1 MLLIGNEQHFNLNEF
16 CCFSK
21 HKQYLNLFSGLSIQR
36 SKLPKK
42 KWQKQKKKCKTA
54 RLTHFQFNA
63 KDIRVGSC
71 DFLFTGKS
79 TSLGMDGRRMKK
91 RQTNKQTDEFISFL
105 DTYEKGAEG
114 RKGKGWG
121 KTERISI
128 QVGEGKGDS
137 AHT

>member
-1 MLLIGNEQHFNLNEF
+1 M
-16 CCFSK
+16 
-21 HKQYLNLFSGLSIQR
+21 
-36 SKLPKK
+36 
-42 KWQKQKKKCKTA
+42 
-54 RLTHFQFNA
+54 
-63 KDIRVGSC
+63 GSC

-114 RKGKGWG
+114 RVGGKGWG